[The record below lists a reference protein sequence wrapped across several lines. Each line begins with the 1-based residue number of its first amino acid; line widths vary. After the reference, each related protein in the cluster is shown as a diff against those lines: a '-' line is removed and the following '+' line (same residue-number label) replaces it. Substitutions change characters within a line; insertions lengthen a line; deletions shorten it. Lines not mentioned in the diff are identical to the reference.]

1 MFYTV
6 KDVAKRTKLSVH
18 TIRYYAKEGL
28 IPNIERSERG
38 IRMFKESDL
47 EWFFL
52 IDCMKKTGMSIK
64 DIKAFSDLYK
74 QGDSTIDQRLDMF
87 IQRRRDL
94 EKQID
99 EMQEILDIV
108 KYKLWYYQ
116 TAKEAGTTA
125 IHNTIKEEDIPE
137 VIRAIMKK
145 RRY

>member
-6 KDVAKRTKLSVH
+6 NDVAKRTKLSVH

-28 IPNIERSERG
+28 IPNIERSESG

>member
-6 KDVAKRTKLSVH
+6 NDVAKRTKLSVH